1 MRLQLTSAQIRP
13 LAIRLGWAMTLADLV
28 GRARVV
34 EEARG
39 DGVDV
44 ALDPTPAFAD
54 VAAQILPF
62 TSIEPEAAMEIF
74 RQKYAVTREAFDR
87 MAKRYRASAF
97 TIARVESIALIE
109 KVQIEVDRAIA
120 QGLSQQQFTSNAEE
134 VLRAA
139 GVTLDPFHIET
150 VFRTNVLSAYGAGR
164 LSQQLQVKRALPY
177 WEYVTV
183 RDSRVRDEHAALH
196 GFLARWDDPV
206 WKRIYPPNGYNC
218 RCGVRV
224 HTQAAGERLAAD
236 RGQDLGKSGL
246 KRLPA
251 GVRIDFDR
259 WPIVD
264 PGAAVADAGAAL
276 RERPAKEVTAKSL
289 EVKRS
294 ATKALAALEQEML
307 TATSAF
313 VSALVRADREAAK
326 SLGKQFQALRE
337 EAAAVR
343 QAAVDRIHG
352 YVRVRRPQRFEAV
365 IGPRVDAKRRS
376 MWEAGVR
383 ELNRLVSDAVRIE
396 SVELAVA
403 FRAGR
408 GRRSAYNPASRQVE
422 MSRLSSARAVVHEL
436 GHALEARNAGVA
448 RKAKAFLLRR
458 AGDDRLQRL
467 AALTGKSFHPSEV
480 AYKDRFL
487 NPYMGKWYGSGP
499 HSEIV
504 SMGLEW
510 LYADPLRLLDDP
522 EYFEFIVGLVRGE

>member
-1 MRLQLTSAQIRP
+1 MRLALQDAQVRE
-13 LAIRLGWAMTLADLV
+13 LATRLGLVMTLADLV

-74 RQKYAVTREAFDR
+74 RQKYAVTREAFDK

-97 TIARVESIALIE
+97 TIARVESVALIE
-109 KVQIEVDRAIA
+109 KVQLEVDRAIA
-120 QGLSQQQFTSNAEE
+120 QGLTQQQFAANADQ

-164 LSQQLQVKRALPY
+164 LSQQLRTKKALPI

-183 RDSRVRDEHAALH
+183 QDSRVRDEHAALH

-224 HTQAAGERLAAD
+224 HSEAAGKRLAYE
-236 RGQDLGKSGL
+236 RRQDLDKQGL
-246 KRLPA
+246 TRLPA
-251 GVRIDFDR
+251 GVKIDFDR
-259 WPIVD
+259 WPLAD
-264 PGAAVADAGAAL
+264 PGAAVVQSAAATGERSAQEITAGALEIKRGATKQLAPLRKELEAVEPQYL
-276 RERPAKEVTAKSL
+276 REILAGSDDAKKT
-289 EVKRS
+289 
-294 ATKALAALEQEML
+294 
-307 TATSAF
+307 
-313 VSALVRADREAAK
+313 AAK
-326 SLGKQFQALRE
+326 VRTLRE
-337 EAAAVR
+337 EIDQVRRAATE
-343 QAAVDRIHG
+343 RIHAL
-352 YVRVRRPQRFEAV
+352 VRVRRPQRWEAA
-365 IGPRVDAKRRS
+365 IGSRIDAKRRS
-376 MWEAGVR
+376 TWEAGVR
-383 ELNRLVSDAVRIE
+383 EFARLVSDLVRVAE
-396 SVELAVA
+396 SDLNVT
-403 FRAGR
+403 FRSGS
-408 GRRSAYNPASRQVE
+408 GRRSHYDV
-422 MSRLSSARAVVHEL
+422 SARAVVMAPRAGVRIVVHEL
-436 GHALEARNAGVA
+436 GHALEARNPGVA
-448 RKAKAFLLRR
+448 RKARAFLLER
-458 AGDDRLQRL
+458 AGDETLQRL
-467 AALTGKSFHPSEV
+467 AALTGKPYGPKEV

-487 NPYMGKWYGSGP
+487 DAYMGKWYGSGP

-522 EYFEFIVGLVRGE
+522 EYFGFIVGLLRGE